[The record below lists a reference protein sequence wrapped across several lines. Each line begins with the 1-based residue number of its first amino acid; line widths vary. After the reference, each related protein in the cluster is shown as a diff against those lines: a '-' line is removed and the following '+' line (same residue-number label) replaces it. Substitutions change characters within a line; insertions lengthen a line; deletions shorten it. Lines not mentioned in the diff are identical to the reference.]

1 MKDFLSFAF
10 GFFTVAYLSGAVKA
24 NSLNSCVICSILAVI
39 FAALTRMFF
48 EAAKQNG
55 KEE

>member
-1 MKDFLSFAF
+1 MKTFLSFAF
-10 GFFTVAYLSGAVKA
+10 AFFTVAYLSGAVKA
-24 NSLNSCVICSILAVI
+24 NSMTGCIICSILAVI

>member
-1 MKDFLSFAF
+1 MKDFLTFAF

-24 NSLNSCVICSILAVI
+24 NSLNGCIICSILAVI
-39 FAALTRMFF
+39 FAALTKMFF
-48 EAAKQNG
+48 EATKRNG